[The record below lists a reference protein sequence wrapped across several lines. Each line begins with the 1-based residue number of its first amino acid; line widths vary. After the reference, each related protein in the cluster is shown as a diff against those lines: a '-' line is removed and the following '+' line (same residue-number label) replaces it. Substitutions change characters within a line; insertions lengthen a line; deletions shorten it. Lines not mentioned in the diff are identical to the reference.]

1 MKTYKL
7 LASLV
12 FIVFLLGIGLGYTS
26 AKNSCFDNGTPIAS
40 RDLNVQKAF
49 VKNPIPNSD
58 DDLVA
63 MDYSIE
69 LNRIGQKYITGN
81 CGNSKSGTFAIGE
94 LNFEELLPDG
104 FTFEGVVMEGLST
117 KLLASPDLK
126 QDGKTV
132 FFEKINNTTTQQK
145 IMLHFP
151 HVVEFEPVRAGK
163 SGNGAIKSWDPFIIR
178 YDENGNS
185 ISKTAGNTLTWR
197 FILRTA
203 PKAGTVTFD
212 ETQALFK
219 STASVTRSTTRPNGN
234 AWGYCKF
241 PNHKKC
247 SSDSSLIEYETPFE
261 TATLQLYN
269 RPTLTNSRSD
279 LYVNET
285 AAYTFKWSEA
295 FANTKSTFT
304 TDTSYLTFSTPTN
317 TASQIAT
324 NLSGVRPKESSVI
337 NVTTVFSDFK
347 KINGTSISLNHSV
360 PITVKLPK
368 IVLAGSFADALKKEI
383 RVNQPDT
390 LAFRLVTQENQ
401 SFTPTKP
408 FTYTVTSSLPTA
420 LPVTSPTDLLTVPLN
435 AKTSANEVT
444 VTIGLKDFSDST
456 IEKKLKIVEDGL
468 TLSAD
473 ELKVQVGSNA
483 TPLYGFRDQAGS
495 DAVPSWFSGY
505 RLTIE
510 SGDADAIEIVPS
522 KTVNRPMIKG
532 KSRGKVYVRLTALE
546 TVKVDTDNDSKTPAV
561 DQLQPKLV
569 NGSEV
574 SARFKVLVYEDPTQ
588 INTSDLY

>member
-49 VKNPIPNSD
+49 VKNTTPNSD

-94 LNFEELLPDG
+94 LNFEELLPEG

-117 KLLASPDLK
+117 KLLASTDLI

-145 IMLHFP
+145 VILHFP

-163 SGNGAIKSWDPFIIR
+163 SGNGAIKSWDPYVVR
-178 YDENGNS
+178 YDENGKL
-185 ISKTAGNTLTWR
+185 ISKTSGNTLTWR

-203 PKAGTVTFD
+203 SKAGTVTFNG
-212 ETQALFK
+212 TQALFN
-219 STASVTRSTTRPNGN
+219 STASVNQSMKRPNGN

-241 PNHKKC
+241 PDHKKC
-247 SSDSSLIEYETPFE
+247 TSDSSLIEYETPFE

-269 RPTLTNSRSD
+269 RPTLSSSRSD

-295 FANTKSTFT
+295 FSNTKSTFT

-317 TASQIAT
+317 TAPQIT
-324 NLSGVRPKESSVI
+324 TSLSGVRPKESSVI

-347 KINGTSISLNHSV
+347 KLNGTSISLNHSV
-360 PITVKLPK
+360 PIAVKLPK
-368 IVLAGSFADALKKEI
+368 IVLAGSFADSLKKEI
-383 RVNQPDT
+383 KVNQSDT

-408 FTYTVTSSLPTA
+408 FTYTVTSSLPAA
-420 LPVTSPTDLLTVPLN
+420 LPVTSPTNLFTVPLN
-435 AKTSANEVT
+435 AKASANEVT
-444 VTIGLKDFSDST
+444 VTIGLKDFSGST
-456 IEKKLKIVEDGL
+456 VEKKLKIIEDGVS
-468 TLSAD
+468 LSAN

-495 DAVPSWFSGY
+495 NAIPTWFSGY

-510 SGDADAIEIVPS
+510 SGDTDAIEIVPS
-522 KTVNRPMIKG
+522 NTANRPMIKG

-546 TVKVDTDNDSKTPAV
+546 TVKIDTDNDSKTSPV
-561 DQLQPKLV
+561 DQLQPKQV
-569 NGSEV
+569 NGSDLSV
-574 SARFKVLVYEDPTQ
+574 RFKVLVYEDPTQ

>member
-49 VKNPIPNSD
+49 VKNPISNSD

-104 FTFEGVVMEGLST
+104 FTFEGVVMEGLSS
-117 KLLASPDLK
+117 KLLSSTDLI

-132 FFEKINNTTTQQK
+132 FFEKINSTTTQQK
-145 IMLHFP
+145 VMLHFP

-163 SGNGAIKSWDPFIIR
+163 SGNGAIKSWDPYIIR

-185 ISKTAGNTLTWR
+185 ISKTEGNILTWR

-219 STASVTRSTTRPNGN
+219 STASVNQSMKRPNGN

-241 PNHKKC
+241 PDHKKC
-247 SSDSSLIEYETPFE
+247 TSDSSLIEYETPFE

-269 RPTLTNSRSD
+269 RPTLSSSRSD

-317 TASQIAT
+317 TAPQIT
-324 NLSGVRPKESSVI
+324 TSLSGVRPKESSAI

-368 IVLAGSFADALKKEI
+368 IVLAGAFADALKKEI
-383 RVNQPDT
+383 KVNQPDT
-390 LAFRLVTQENQ
+390 LAFRLVTQDNQ

-444 VTIGLKDFSDST
+444 VTIGLKDFPGST
-456 IEKKLKIVEDGL
+456 VEKKLKIVEDGL
-468 TLSAD
+468 TLSAN

-483 TPLYGFRDQAGS
+483 TPLYEFRDQAGS
-495 DAVPSWFSGY
+495 TATPTWFSGY

-510 SGDADAIEIVPS
+510 SGDTDAIEIVPS
-522 KTVNRPMIKG
+522 NTANQPMIKG

-546 TVKVDTDNDSKTPAV
+546 TVKVDTDNNSETSPV
-561 DQLQPKLV
+561 DQLQPKQV
-569 NGSEV
+569 NGSELSV
-574 SARFKVLVYEDPTQ
+574 RFKVLVYEDPTQ

>member
-1 MKTYKL
+1 MRAYKL

-49 VKNPIPNSD
+49 VKNPTPNSD

-117 KLLASPDLK
+117 KLLSSTDLI

-132 FFEKINNTTTQQK
+132 FFEKINSTTTQQK
-145 IMLHFP
+145 VMLHFP
-151 HVVEFEPVRAGK
+151 HVMEFEPVRAGK
-163 SGNGAIKSWDPFIIR
+163 SGNGAIKSWNPYIVR
-178 YDENGNS
+178 YDENGHS

-203 PKAGTVTFD
+203 PKAGTVTFNG
-212 ETQALFK
+212 TQALFN
-219 STASVTRSTTRPNGN
+219 STASVNQSMKRPNGN

-241 PNHKKC
+241 PDHKKC
-247 SSDSSLIEYETPFE
+247 TSDSSLIEYETPFE

-269 RPTLTNSRSD
+269 RPTLSSSRSD

-317 TASQIAT
+317 TAPQIST
-324 NLSGVRPKESSVI
+324 SLSGVRPKESSAI

-360 PITVKLPK
+360 PIAVKLPK

-383 RVNQPDT
+383 KVNQPDT

-408 FTYTVTSSLPTA
+408 FKFTVTSSLPTA

-444 VTIGLKDFSDST
+444 VTIGLKDFSGST
-456 IEKKLKIVEDGL
+456 VEKKLKIIEDGL
-468 TLSAD
+468 TLSAN

-495 DAVPSWFSGY
+495 DAVPTWFSGY

-510 SGDADAIEIVPS
+510 SGDTDAIEIVS
-522 KTVNRPMIKG
+522 STTANRPMIKG

-546 TVKVDTDNDSKTPAV
+546 TVAVDTDNNPSTPAV
-561 DQLQPKLV
+561 DQLQPKQV

>member
-145 IMLHFP
+145 VMLHFP

-163 SGNGAIKSWDPFIIR
+163 SGNGAIKSWDPYIVR

-185 ISKTAGNTLTWR
+185 ISKTAGNRLTWR

-241 PNHKKC
+241 PDHKKC

-269 RPTLTNSRSD
+269 RPTLTSSRSD

-317 TASQIAT
+317 TAPQITT
-324 NLSGVRPKESSVI
+324 NLSGVRPKETSPI

-368 IVLAGSFADALKKEI
+368 IVLAGAFADALKKEI

-456 IEKKLKIVEDGL
+456 VEKKLKIVEDGL
-468 TLSAD
+468 TLSAN

-561 DQLQPKLV
+561 DQLQPKQV

-574 SARFKVLVYEDPTQ
+574 STRFKVLVYEDPTQ

>member
-1 MKTYKL
+1 MRAYKL

-49 VKNPIPNSD
+49 VKNSTPNSD

-117 KLLASPDLK
+117 KLLSSTDLI

-132 FFEKINNTTTQQK
+132 FFEKINSTTTQQK
-145 IMLHFP
+145 VMLHFP

-163 SGNGAIKSWDPFIIR
+163 SGNGAIKSWNPYIVR

-203 PKAGTVTFD
+203 PKAGTVTFNG
-212 ETQALFK
+212 TQALFN
-219 STASVTRSTTRPNGN
+219 STASVSQSMSRPNGN

-241 PNHKKC
+241 ANHKKC
-247 SSDSSLIEYETPFE
+247 TSNSSLIEYETPFE
-261 TATLQLYN
+261 TTTLQLYN
-269 RPTLTNSRSD
+269 RPTLSSSRSD

-317 TASQIAT
+317 TAPQIAT
-324 NLSGVRPKESSVI
+324 SLSGVRPKESSAI
-337 NVTTVFSDFK
+337 NATTVFSDFK

-383 RVNQPDT
+383 KVNQPDT
-390 LAFRLVTQENQ
+390 LAFRLVTQDNQ

-408 FTYTVTSSLPTA
+408 FTFTVTSSLPTA
-420 LPVTSPTDLLTVPLN
+420 LPVTSPTTAMTVPLN
-435 AKTSANEVT
+435 AKASANEVT
-444 VTIGLKDFSDST
+444 VTIGLKDFSGST
-456 IEKKLKIVEDGL
+456 VEKKLKIIEDGL
-468 TLSAD
+468 TLSAN

-495 DAVPSWFSGY
+495 DAVPTWFSGY

-510 SGDADAIEIVPS
+510 SGDTDAIEIVS
-522 KTVNRPMIKG
+522 STTANRPMIKG

-546 TVKVDTDNDSKTPAV
+546 TVAVDTDNNPSTPAV
-561 DQLQPKLV
+561 DQLQPKQV

-574 SARFKVLVYEDPTQ
+574 SARFKVLVYEDPMQ

>member
-49 VKNPIPNSD
+49 VKNPISNSD

-104 FTFEGVVMEGLST
+104 FTFEGVVMEGLSS
-117 KLLASPDLK
+117 KLLSSTDLI

-132 FFEKINNTTTQQK
+132 FFEKINSTTTQQK
-145 IMLHFP
+145 VMLHFP

-163 SGNGAIKSWDPFIIR
+163 SGNGAIKSWDPYIIR

-185 ISKTAGNTLTWR
+185 ISKTAGNILTWR

-219 STASVTRSTTRPNGN
+219 STASVNQSMKRPNGN

-241 PNHKKC
+241 PDHKKC
-247 SSDSSLIEYETPFE
+247 TSDSSLIEYETPFE

-269 RPTLTNSRSD
+269 RPTLSSSRSD

-317 TASQIAT
+317 TAPQIT
-324 NLSGVRPKESSVI
+324 TSLSGVRPKESSAI

-368 IVLAGSFADALKKEI
+368 IVLAGAFADALKKEI
-383 RVNQPDT
+383 KVNQPDT
-390 LAFRLVTQENQ
+390 LAFRLVTQDNQ

-444 VTIGLKDFSDST
+444 VTIGLKDFPGST
-456 IEKKLKIVEDGL
+456 VEKKLKIVEDGL
-468 TLSAD
+468 TLSAN

-495 DAVPSWFSGY
+495 DAIPTWFSGY

-510 SGDADAIEIVPS
+510 SGDTDAIEIVPS
-522 KTVNRPMIKG
+522 NTANQPMIKG

-546 TVKVDTDNDSKTPAV
+546 TVKVDTDNNSETSPV
-561 DQLQPKLV
+561 DQLQPKQV
-569 NGSEV
+569 NGSEL
-574 SARFKVLVYEDPTQ
+574 SARFKVLVFEDPTQ